1 MPRRLPLLRNAEL
14 FVSSVTGGVSGF
26 NGVSASARS
35 WNANVA
41 SAEFPPPPWMLVF
54 ADVFSGFH
62 KHTVLISSAAPA
74 GPTLNKA
81 KRSRCRT

>member
-14 FVSSVTGGVSGF
+14 FASSVTDGVSGF

-41 SAEFPPPPWMLVF
+41 SAEFPPPPPWILVL

-74 GPTLNKA
+74 GPTLN
-81 KRSRCRT
+81 

>member
-14 FVSSVTGGVSGF
+14 SVSSVTGGVSGF
-26 NGVSASARS
+26 NGVSASPRS

-41 SAEFPPPPWMLVF
+41 WAEVPPPPWMLVF

-62 KHTVLISSAAPA
+62 KHAVLISSAAPA
-74 GPTLNKA
+74 GPTL
-81 KRSRCRT
+81 T